1 MNAEQPDLEWLN
13 WLLNFAINGCGV
25 FPSAKQNAKDHLRRT
40 GDPESAIDSVIRSN
54 TSYATATGFA
64 TGLGGVA
71 TIPLIPV
78 GVTASLGLGL
88 YTIACVAELRGY
100 DTEAKDQDEYAQV
113 KTLMLIALLGD
124 GGKELV
130 KKAGIQ
136 AGKGV
141 LYGVLKQVPNKA
153 LIEINKQVGFRLIA
167 KYGAG
172 RGVVTVMK
180 MVPLAGGV
188 VGGTLDGTFVY
199 TCGQCAKTH
208 FPYYS

>member
-1 MNAEQPDLEWLN
+1 M
-13 WLLNFAINGCGV
+13 
-25 FPSAKQNAKDHLRRT
+25 
-40 GDPESAIDSVIRSN
+40 
-54 TSYATATGFA
+54 AT
-64 TGLGGVA
+64 
-71 TIPLIPV
+71 
-78 GVTASLGLGL
+78 
-88 YTIACVAELRGY
+88 
-100 DTEAKDQDEYAQV
+100 
-113 KTLMLIALLGD
+113 
-124 GGKELV
+124 
-130 KKAGIQ
+130 AGIQ

-199 TCGQCAKTH
+199 TCGQCAKTR